1 MVKYSIKKMVYYPAL
16 KRNELTSHK
25 KIYRKLKSICLMKE
39 VNLKRLSIVQ
49 FQIYFI
55 VDKAKK
61 TATRESSVVARN

>member
-1 MVKYSIKKMVYYPAL
+1 
-16 KRNELTSHK
+16 
-25 KIYRKLKSICLMKE
+25 MKE

-61 TATRESSVVARN
+61 QHPENHQWQPGIKVMGIEGEIDKTQRTSRQ